1 MEYFK
6 ILGVSPEA
14 SDEEVKK
21 AYYKLAAKYHPD
33 HLSPEQIKQFL
44 PYFLRI
50 TRAYLTIK
58 EKKKRSEYIRQ
69 CKLGIFEEDK
79 EKDRRNSRE
88 KLFEQGLKFLMADPV
103 RSSKYFR
110 KAFNLERNNET
121 YKSYYGLSLILS
133 GRDNKGLDM
142 CLEAVL
148 NQESAEHHINL
159 AKCYAKLG
167 QYRNALNHSQKALRL
182 DKNHIEA
189 KNFTEELKNHTGIL
203 KFFKR

>member
-14 SDEEVKK
+14 SDSEIKK

-33 HLSPEQIKQFL
+33 HLSPEMKKQFL
-44 PYFLRI
+44 PYFLKV
-50 TRAYLTIK
+50 TRAYLTLK
-58 EKKKRSEYIRQ
+58 EQKKRNEYIRQ
-69 CKLGIFEEDK
+69 CNLGIFEEDK

-88 KLFEQGLKFLMADPV
+88 KLFEQGLKYLMADPM

-110 KAFNLERNNET
+110 KASNLERSNET

-182 DKNHIEA
+182 DKNNMEA
-189 KNFTEELKNHTGIL
+189 RNFTEELKNHTGFRQ
-203 KFFKR
+203 FFKR